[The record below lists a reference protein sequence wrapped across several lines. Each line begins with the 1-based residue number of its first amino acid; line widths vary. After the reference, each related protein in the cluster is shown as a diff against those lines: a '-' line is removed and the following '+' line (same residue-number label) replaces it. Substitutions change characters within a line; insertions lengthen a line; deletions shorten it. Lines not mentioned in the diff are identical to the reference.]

1 MARQELRGLTVSGI
15 PVALQ
20 IIPLVVS
27 VAALYE
33 ARRSHRLASEALEAA
48 EEAQEGP
55 MLRPSP
61 RREHPAGQVDR
72 LIRDIL
78 EWGNTN
84 PEPGDDDDEIHD
96 WEDDE
101 GEGER

>member
-1 MARQELRGLTVSGI
+1 VSGI

-20 IIPLVVS
+20 FIPLVVS

-33 ARRSHRLASEALEAA
+33 ARRATVAAREALDAA

-55 MLRPSP
+55 TLRPAP
-61 RREHPAGQVDR
+61 RANHPVGQIDR

-84 PEPGDDDDEIHD
+84 PGGPEDDDDAHDWGIHD
-96 WEDDE
+96 WDDGEED
-101 GEGER
+101 GER